1 MIETTNALPPPAN
14 LSQVANANPPS
25 PQTIDEAIEAYNF
38 ALSLAKAADKAVDDE
53 KAKLMFL
60 VEHFGSVPAH
70 AEQSKRLIGVHT
82 EATITWSTSFV
93 VNEPG
98 VEQLRDYLFGQNLG
112 GLFGRFFAPV
122 TKHKMVDGARDVL
135 KTLTLSNR
143 VRERIASLVGLAID
157 VRTSAPSLKVKTV
170 QPEKPVRTKK
180 AKAA

>member
-1 MIETTNALPPPAN
+1 MIETPN
-14 LSQVANANPPS
+14 LPPS

-70 AEQSKRLIGVHT
+70 AEQSKRLIGQHN
-82 EATITWSTSFV
+82 EATITYSTSLT
-93 VNEPG
+93 VNEAG
-98 VEQLRDYLFGQNLG
+98 VEALRQFLVKEKLDESMFP
-112 GLFGRFFAPV
+112 RFFAPTV
-122 TKHKMVDGARDVL
+122 KHKMVDGARDVL
-135 KTLTLSNR
+135 KGMSLSNR
-143 VRERIASLVGLAID
+143 VREKISSLFGLSIE